1 MENEEFYIAYSEID
15 AKRFGY
21 RTAKAFI
28 ASTQDIEKVFAFC
41 HEKNIQF
48 LIVRCKSNNLKIAQG
63 LEKEGFFLTDT
74 LIFYRFNLRSRD
86 IQLQNPPYLIRMVRN
101 KNDAE
106 QVAEVAKKAFKN
118 YFGHYHAD
126 SRLNQN
132 SCDDVYI
139 DWAYR
144 SCLEKSMADQVIVS
158 ETKGKIDG
166 FATLKFYSEEGEGVL
181 FGITPEAQRQ
191 GRLKI
196 FIQNGLH
203 LCKEQG
209 LSAMIYST
217 QLQNYAVQKVLVRI
231 GFEPY
236 ASYYTFH
243 KWF

>member
-1 MENEEFYIAYSEID
+1 MENEEFFIAYSEID
-15 AKRFGY
+15 QKRFGY

-28 ASTQDIEKVFAFC
+28 TSTQEIEKVFAFSQ
-41 HEKNIQF
+41 EKKIQF
-48 LIVRCKSNNLKIAQG
+48 LIARCGTNNLKIAQE
-63 LEKEGFFLTDT
+63 LEKEGFILTDT
-74 LIFYRFNLRSRD
+74 LIYYRFNLITID
-86 IQLQNPPYLIRMVRN
+86 NQLLNPPNLIRMVRN
-101 KNDAE
+101 ETDAE
-106 QVAEVAKKAFKN
+106 QVADVAKKAFKN

-126 SRLNQN
+126 SRLDQE

-144 SCLEKSMADQVIVS
+144 SCLDKSVADQVIVS
-158 ETKGKIDG
+158 ESNGKIDG
-166 FATLKFYSEEGEGVL
+166 FATLKFYSEEGEGIL
-181 FGITPEAQRQ
+181 FGIAPEAQRQ
-191 GRLKI
+191 GRYKI

-209 LSAMIYST
+209 LSAMIVST
-217 QLQNYAVQKVLVRI
+217 QLQNYAVQKVWVRM